1 MNKENEN
8 KTLHAV
14 KDKELGQVVG
24 GSPGFIPMYNHYM
37 AFSLLWLFGCL
48 MALTACSDDE
58 KLVPPTITFESNTLS
73 PSGSGETMTLTY
85 QVDNAPGGFLLPEVQ
100 VDAEWVHLT
109 DHSTLGTLTL
119 EVEPAPFAVTVRT
132 ATVTLALPEY
142 PNVQATCTLTQGA
155 NEEPFYIDIDEILS
169 DRVFY
174 AATPQSSL
182 SDYLFLCTCISKEQ
196 AEAWGDEPQ
205 SVMAGLLERQNQW
218 YEGVSWY
225 DPSLSGY
232 TRYANKPVEREV
244 TLNLEPGHEYCV
256 VAMAFSGSLYN
267 EKKIQQLEY
276 KSKVVKRYFTTPTAQ
291 EEVQPATATI
301 QVNVRGCLADVAVSC
316 SRDDVYV
323 RAVNIAANR
332 IPTLTTNIVDVWTM
346 HRSGSSY
353 DYMTKE
359 QMQEGSFRKE
369 NVSPYML
376 ENTEYAY
383 CIRLYDK
390 QLHALTDWVVERYA
404 TTEATTSDITFSDVK
419 FSHDY
424 IFRTQ
429 AEITPSNNDPYL
441 ATYISEEDLEE
452 MSDAEDIEEAL
463 GSYLLKNGWSM
474 IGQES
479 VSESCPPDSK
489 MYLLLAGAANGYRK
503 LTTAIVRVPFQSAPV
518 TYSTD
523 LTLSVNWIVQIDGDA
538 YAEEF
543 GISLCKGMNVVA
555 FGLNHSPEAAQYYT
569 NIYLKGIED
578 SIGSPGFEEAVCYH
592 LFSKGGYYPQLP
604 ILYFIPKDY
613 SLKEHYLI
621 SFPADKDARKMGRP
635 LVYLIG
641 EIPSVTIDEYKQRLQ
656 EESAKTRM
664 ETPWNIEPV
673 EAKIHDH
680 WK

>member
-14 KDKELGQVVG
+14 KDEELGQVVG

-205 SVMAGLLERQNQW
+205 SVMAGLLERQKQW
-218 YEGVSWY
+218 YEGVDYY

-256 VAMAFSGSLYN
+256 VAMAFSGSLYD
-267 EKKIQQLEY
+267 EKSIQQLEY
-276 KSKVVKRYFTTPTAQ
+276 KSKVVKRYFTTPVTP
-291 EEVQPATATI
+291 EEVQPATATV
-301 QVNVRGCLADVAVSC
+301 QVNVRGCLADATVTC
-316 SRDDVYV
+316 SREDVYV
-323 RAVNIAANR
+323 RAVNIEAYR
-332 IPTLTTNIVDVWTM
+332 IPTLTTNISDVWTQ
-346 HRSGSSY
+346 HRSGYSY
-353 DYMTKE
+353 DFMTKE
-359 QMQEGSFRKE
+359 KMTKGSFRQE
-369 NVSPYML
+369 NVSSFMR
-376 ENTEYAY
+376 ENTEYAF

-390 QLHALTDWVVERYA
+390 QLHALTDWMVERYT
-404 TTEATTSDITFSDVK
+404 TTEATTSAITFTDVK
-419 FSHDY
+419 FSHEPV
-424 IFRTQ
+424 FKTK
-429 AEITPSNNDPYL
+429 AVITPSNNDPYM
-441 ATYISEEDLEE
+441 AAFISEEDLEK
-452 MSDAEDIEEAL
+452 MSDAEDIEAEL
-463 GSYLLKNGWSM
+463 GAYLLENGWTM
-474 IGQES
+474 TGQDDMS
-479 VSESCPPDSK
+479 DYCPPNSK

-503 LTTAIVRVPFQSAPV
+503 LTTAVVRVSFQTPSPTFSTDMTGSVKWIVRV
-518 TYSTD
+518 
-523 LTLSVNWIVQIDGDA
+523 DGDA

-543 GISLCKGMNVVA
+543 GKSQCKGKNVVA
-555 FGLNHSPEAAQYYT
+555 FWLNHSPEAVKYFH
-569 NIYLKGIED
+569 NIYMNAIAENFED
-578 SIGSPGFEEAVCYH
+578 SDFDAQMNYY
-592 LFSKGGYYPQLP
+592 LFRSGYSQAMPIIYIIPKGYDLSDH
-604 ILYFIPKDY
+604 YFISFLADADL
-613 SLKEHYLI
+613 LKM
-621 SFPADKDARKMGRP
+621 SRP
-635 LVYLIG
+635 IVHLIG
-641 EIPSVTIDEYKQRLQ
+641 ELPETTIEEYKQRLQ

-664 ETPWNIEPV
+664 AAPWNIEPV
-673 EAKIHDH
+673 EAKIQDFF
-680 WK
+680 K